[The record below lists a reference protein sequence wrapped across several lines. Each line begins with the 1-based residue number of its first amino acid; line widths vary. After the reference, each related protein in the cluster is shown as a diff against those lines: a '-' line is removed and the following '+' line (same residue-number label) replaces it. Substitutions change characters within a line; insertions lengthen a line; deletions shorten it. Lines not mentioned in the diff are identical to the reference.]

1 MRRGLFLWLLV
12 LAADFSAFPQIGTP
26 YPGGYP
32 PGGYP
37 GGGYPRGR
45 YPGSGIPTPRRKSKT
60 TPEKDSQEPLQ
71 QVTGTLQRIDDT
83 SIVVEAQDTRIITL
97 KRTDKT
103 KFQGDAG
110 EAKAADFK
118 RGDQLLV
125 EARQDENGYLYAV
138 NVILQKRA
146 AAAKPETAENAP
158 PPAPAPN
165 PATAAPENVGP
176 PLPPEPGDQD
186 EGAPKLRRGWS
197 KDRKPSPP
205 IEVAKNTPPRAEV
218 EVEPD
223 GTVATRSADQTKDPV
238 LEKARA
244 AAASFVE
251 GLPNYV
257 CQELIARFVS
267 TSHKVD
273 WQAQDIVS
281 AELVY
286 EDGRERY
293 RNIAINNKPTKKE
306 MQDLPGAWSTGEFG
320 TVLADLFSP
329 ATAADF
335 TSQGEAKASGRLALV
350 YDFMVER
357 EHSHWHIM
365 APSQSVEP
373 AYKGS
378 IWIDK
383 ATGNILRVEMQTRQ
397 MPREFPFDK
406 VESAVDYQYVR
417 FSEKQ
422 FLMPVHAETLTCQR
436 GTSVCSRNKIDFRNY
451 HKYSSESDVTFEKT
465 K

>member
-1 MRRGLFLWLLV
+1 
-12 LAADFSAFPQIGTP
+12 
-26 YPGGYP
+26 
-32 PGGYP
+32 
-37 GGGYPRGR
+37 
-45 YPGSGIPTPRRKSKT
+45 
-60 TPEKDSQEPLQ
+60 
-71 QVTGTLQRIDDT
+71 
-83 SIVVEAQDTRIITL
+83 
-97 KRTDKT
+97 
-103 KFQGDAG
+103 
-110 EAKAADFK
+110 
-118 RGDQLLV
+118 
-125 EARQDENGYLYAV
+125 
-138 NVILQKRA
+138 
-146 AAAKPETAENAP
+146 
-158 PPAPAPN
+158 
-165 PATAAPENVGP
+165 
-176 PLPPEPGDQD
+176 
-186 EGAPKLRRGWS
+186 
-197 KDRKPSPP
+197 
-205 IEVAKNTPPRAEV
+205 
-218 EVEPD
+218 
-223 GTVATRSADQTKDPV
+223 
-238 LEKARA
+238 
-244 AAASFVE
+244 VE

-267 TSHKVD
+267 ASHKVD
-273 WQAQDIVS
+273 WQPQDIVS

-286 EDGRERY
+286 EDGREHY

-320 TVLADLFSP
+320 TVLADLFSS

-335 TSQGEAKASGRLALV
+335 TKQGESKAAGRPALV

-357 EHSHWHIM
+357 EHSHWHIL

-383 ATGNILRVEMQTRQ
+383 GTGNVLRVEMQTRQ

-417 FSEKQ
+417 FGERQ

-451 HKYSSESDVTFEKT
+451 HKYSSEADITFEKP